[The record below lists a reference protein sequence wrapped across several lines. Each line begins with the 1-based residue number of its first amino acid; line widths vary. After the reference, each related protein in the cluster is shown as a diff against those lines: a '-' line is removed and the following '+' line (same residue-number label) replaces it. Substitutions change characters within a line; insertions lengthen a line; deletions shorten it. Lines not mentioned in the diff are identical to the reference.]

1 MKLMP
6 GDEVLVLVDADVF
19 DQKIDRSV
27 RWVVDSVD
35 EFDRTVWIRDRN
47 GVMRNVHWWN
57 VILDDE
63 FAVERT
69 VISLWKRGNHLAT
82 ADRSECWAQILSWV
96 QQMDQAIE
104 RLEREVLKVDEDG
117 AIVLDRNNPGHREW
131 FEDEVNSVNG

>member
-1 MKLMP
+1 MKLKP
-6 GDEVLVLVDADVF
+6 GDEVLVMVDADVF

-63 FAVERT
+63 FATERT

-104 RLEREVLKVDEDG
+104 RLEQ
-117 AIVLDRNNPGHREW
+117 
-131 FEDEVNSVNG
+131 EVNGANG